1 MRITPGNIQKQSF
14 QATPAQ
20 NENITKISSTDS
32 NTELQDEIKLT
43 ASNIIFSADN
53 FEFRVKNAP
62 SESIRSISN
71 QNIAPVP
78 ISTSP
83 LTTTNAAAT
92 AAVNDPLA
100 AAVNNLPSPET
111 PPPVTSGD
119 FIRPVDDQVTSPFG
133 MRAGGDHKGIDFG
146 SKMGTP
152 VKAAVAGTVIKANT
166 GDNGGYGNL
175 VTIKSQDGTETRY
188 AHLSNIGVK
197 EGQQVKAGDI
207 IGNSGNTGRSTG
219 PHLHFEIIK
228 DGKQVDPAPLISA
241 GSDQKQDATVAPSTP
256 DTAAAPS
263 VESTSASNSSGAELI
278 NSPNNTGIT
287 ALQASQTNEAV
298 SAAGSRPIVNV
309 TPFNQEPAQAE
320 RGIGAIQTPI
330 DPNDPGNVEPPDATI
345 RYQKLFGMSAY
356 NLAA

>member
-1 MRITPGNIQKQSF
+1 M
-14 QATPAQ
+14 
-20 NENITKISSTDS
+20 
-32 NTELQDEIKLT
+32 
-43 ASNIIFSADN
+43 
-53 FEFRVKNAP
+53 
-62 SESIRSISN
+62 
-71 QNIAPVP
+71 P

-83 LTTTNAAAT
+83 LTTTSNVAAA
-92 AAVNDPLA
+92 ASSDPLS
-100 AAVNNLPSPET
+100 AAVNNLPSTEA

-119 FIRPVDDQVTSPFG
+119 FIKPVDDKVTSPFG
-133 MRAGGDHKGIDFG
+133 MRAMGDHKGIDFG
-146 SKMGTP
+146 SRMGTP
-152 VKAAVAGTVIKANT
+152 VKAATAGTVIKANT

-241 GSDQKQDATVAPSTP
+241 GSDQKQDATTAPSAP
-256 DTAAAPS
+256 DTASPGGNLA
-263 VESTSASNSSGAELI
+263 TASNSSSGGEMI
-278 NSPNNTGIT
+278 SSPNNTGIT
-287 ALQASQTNEAV
+287 ALQASQTSEAM

-309 TPFNQEPAQAE
+309 TPLNQESNQTE
-320 RGIGAIQTPI
+320 RGVGAIQTPI
-330 DPNDPGNVEPPDATI
+330 DSNDPGNVEPPDALT
-345 RYQKLFGMSAY
+345 RYQKLFSMSAY